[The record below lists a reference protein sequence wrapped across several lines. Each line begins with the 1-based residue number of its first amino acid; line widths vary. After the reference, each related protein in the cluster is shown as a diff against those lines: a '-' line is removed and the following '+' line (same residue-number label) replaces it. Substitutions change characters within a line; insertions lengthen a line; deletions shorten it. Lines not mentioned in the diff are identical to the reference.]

1 MIAQASP
8 SIYQGDL
15 VLQGKNYTIIEG
27 RFDIN
32 GSIIIKENATLHLL
46 NAYINFIQNGDRQH
60 NITLRNPPDGN
71 PHLLVYDSTIT
82 SPNII
87 DAYITDNSIAEIKN
101 STITYDIYAS
111 DYSVTL
117 ISLNS
122 DLHSLYMWG
131 SSTARIYNSTLS
143 RYEASY
149 DYTQAQ
155 FQDSE
160 INSLFIAPWSVR
172 CTISNLKP
180 GTINYWNF
188 ITNSSIDISG
198 WGRTPNVTLTN
209 TKINEWEFGFY
220 GNSNATIKDSTIKV
234 ARTRDSAICRLLNT
248 TYTSLQTYDQAE
260 IQIILYLDVHVT
272 DSIDQNVPSANVT
285 ATYMNTTIAEQ
296 KLTNTNGKTRL
307 TLLEK
312 IVNATGEYS
321 IGNYGVEATYE
332 IYSTSASLNITEQ
345 RQITL
350 KLENLV
356 IPEFPYILIL
366 PLFII
371 APLMTFIIYRR
382 KRALENMK
390 KQ

>member
-1 MIAQASP
+1 
-8 SIYQGDL
+8 
-15 VLQGKNYTIIEG
+15 
-27 RFDIN
+27 
-32 GSIIIKENATLHLL
+32 
-46 NAYINFIQNGDRQH
+46 
-60 NITLRNPPDGN
+60 
-71 PHLLVYDSTIT
+71 
-82 SPNII
+82 
-87 DAYITDNSIAEIKN
+87 
-101 STITYDIYAS
+101 
-111 DYSVTL
+111 
-117 ISLNS
+117 
-122 DLHSLYMWG
+122 
-131 SSTARIYNSTLS
+131 
-143 RYEASY
+143 
-149 DYTQAQ
+149 
-155 FQDSE
+155 
-160 INSLFIAPWSVR
+160 
-172 CTISNLKP
+172 
-180 GTINYWNF
+180 
-188 ITNSSIDISG
+188 
-198 WGRTPNVTLTN
+198 LTN

-390 KQ
+390 K